1 MGRQLK
7 ETIILSKKNLTKQQI
22 VAAANTIASSGN
34 IPTLSKVREH
44 LGIGSKVTI
53 HKYFQQW
60 KRECFKNF
68 SNLNKIIAIDN
79 GNLLEEH
86 RILKLDLQ
94 KQLNQNEYYAQ
105 ELIAAE
111 KANIALK
118 EENRQLQTAN
128 QESQLR
134 LTAATATNNALEQ
147 VTQEINHRLDANDHK
162 TITNLQQ
169 TIADLRAELKTL
181 NETSLSALR
190 DASNKGHEALMQE
203 KVTGIN
209 LQAKIDG
216 LTKELLENKKQ
227 LNEAIT
233 SAQLQTRSL
242 LRQNGQLQ
250 KIIQEHGLDKL
261 PLLEEELR
269 LNFNTKEAAA
279 YGK

>member
-1 MGRQLK
+1 LISRQDVLKAIESVILDGSNPTVTAVKLKLNSKSEATIYKYLHQWKQQCFMNMVTNKVNFEQIESNLEEKDNQLK
-7 ETIILSKKNLTKQQI
+7 
-22 VAAANTIASSGN
+22 
-34 IPTLSKVREH
+34 
-44 LGIGSKVTI
+44 
-53 HKYFQQW
+53 
-60 KRECFKNF
+60 
-68 SNLNKIIAIDN
+68 
-79 GNLLEEH
+79 LE
-86 RILKLDLQ
+86 LQ
-94 KQLNQNEYYAQ
+94 KQLYKNEHYTQ

-128 QESQLR
+128 QELQLR
-134 LTAATATNNALEQ
+134 LTAATATNNTLEQ
-147 VTQEINHRLDANDHK
+147 VTQKIQHELNLNTNE
-162 TITNLQQ
+162 TIRNMQQ
-169 TIADLRAELKTL
+169 TIDGLRAELKIL

-190 DASNKGHEALMQE
+190 DTSNKGHEALMQE

-261 PLLEEELR
+261 PQLEEELR
-269 LNFNTKEAAA
+269 LNFNTKEAAF